1 MTITQPVLDILLIFP
16 GWLSTMMIAML
27 PIFELRGSI
36 PVAIGVFKLPWWESY
51 IYSVIGNMVPVP
63 FILLLSDPVV
73 RFFSRFKYSKKF
85 FDYILEK
92 TRKRTGKKIERY
104 ESLALVLFV
113 AIPLPVTGAWTGAI
127 AAWLFEIEF
136 KKAMACV
143 FLGVLIAGAV
153 VTAAYHSARFL
164 LDYSMLGFVGTII
177 LLIIFYIVYR
187 LLIKRNN
194 GMDHDK

>member
-1 MTITQPVLDILLIFP
+1 
-16 GWLSTMMIAML
+16 MMIAML

-36 PVAIGVFKLPWWESY
+36 PVAIGMLELPWWESY
-51 IYSVIGNMVPVP
+51 IYSVIGNMIPVP

-85 FDYILEK
+85 FDYVLEK
-92 TRKRTGKKIERY
+92 TRKRTGRKIKRY

-127 AAWLFEIEF
+127 AAWLFDIEF

-143 FLGVLIAGAV
+143 FCGVLIAGAV
-153 VTAAYHSARFL
+153 VTALYHSARFL
-164 LDYSMLGFVGTII
+164 LDYSIVGFAGTIVLLLILFVG
-177 LLIIFYIVYR
+177 YR
-187 LLIKRNN
+187 LLTNRTN
-194 GMDHDK
+194 GTNHDK